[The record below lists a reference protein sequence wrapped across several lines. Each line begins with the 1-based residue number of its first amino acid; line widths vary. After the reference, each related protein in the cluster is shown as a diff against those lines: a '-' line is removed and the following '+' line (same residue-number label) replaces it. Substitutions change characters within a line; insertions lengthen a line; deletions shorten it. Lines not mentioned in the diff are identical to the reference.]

1 MSAGP
6 DPAIRVLVVD
16 DHPIWREGT
25 ARYLSEAG
33 YTIAGT
39 AGDGAQALR
48 IIAAT
53 RPDVVLLDL
62 NLPDESGAEVARRLL
77 TAQPS
82 VRVLMLSASGA
93 QQDVLDAVT
102 AGAVGYVLK
111 SAQLTELVDAVRSA
125 AAGHPVFT
133 PALAGL
139 VLGEYRRLVRTGGP
153 SPAASEDTGSVEPG
167 VSPRLTERE
176 TEILRLVA
184 KGLTYP
190 QIAQRL
196 TLSTRTVQNH
206 VRNTLTKLQLHNK
219 AQLVRYALE
228 NGADLLSERNTVESQ
243 AVTGYISV
251 PFYDLGHERRIVP
264 GIRAS
269 LQPLLAGVRRSI
281 LEIGA
286 GTGLITV
293 SLADLTPGEIFALEP
308 SADMRAVL
316 LSRLSSRPE
325 LLSRV
330 TVLPGDALS
339 VRLDEP
345 AQAVVM
351 INVLQALEPD
361 YRRRLWPVLAAS
373 LEPAGLL
380 VFTWH
385 DGGRPTPGQRIETH
399 QVGRHTYTVLSE
411 ILESDEESRRLR
423 YVYRIT
429 EGEKVISE
437 EELTGRAYWPTRNAL
452 RRELTDAGFTQ
463 AEGAEGLLA
472 WVLA

>member
-1 MSAGP
+1 
-6 DPAIRVLVVD
+6 
-16 DHPIWREGT
+16 
-25 ARYLSEAG
+25 
-33 YTIAGT
+33 
-39 AGDGAQALR
+39 
-48 IIAAT
+48 
-53 RPDVVLLDL
+53 
-62 NLPDESGAEVARRLL
+62 
-77 TAQPS
+77 
-82 VRVLMLSASGA
+82 
-93 QQDVLDAVT
+93 
-102 AGAVGYVLK
+102 
-111 SAQLTELVDAVRSA
+111 
-125 AAGHPVFT
+125 
-133 PALAGL
+133 
-139 VLGEYRRLVRTGGP
+139 
-153 SPAASEDTGSVEPG
+153 
-167 VSPRLTERE
+167 
-176 TEILRLVA
+176 
-184 KGLTYP
+184 
-190 QIAQRL
+190 
-196 TLSTRTVQNH
+196 
-206 VRNTLTKLQLHNK
+206 
-219 AQLVRYALE
+219 
-228 NGADLLSERNTVESQ
+228 
-243 AVTGYISV
+243 VTGYISA
-251 PFYDLGHERRIVP
+251 PFYDLSHERRIVP

-351 INVLQALEPD
+351 VNVLQALEPD

-380 VFTWH
+380 VFTWR
-385 DGGRPTPGQRIETH
+385 DGGPPTRGQRTESH

-423 YVYRIT
+423 YVYRVA

-437 EELTGRAYWPTRNAL
+437 EELTGRAYWPTGNVL
-452 RRELTDAGFTQ
+452 RRELTEAGFTQ

-472 WVLA
+472 WTVA